1 MLIIAAVP
9 LLFMDGYYLIG
20 SSGGG
25 GGSALNTGDGQIHIA
40 CPLSPRMKAQA

>member
-9 LLFMDGYYLIG
+9 LLFIDGYYLIG

-25 GGSALNTGDGQIHIA
+25 SALNTGDGQTHIA

>member
-25 GGSALNTGDGQIHIA
+25 GSALNTGDGQTHIA